1 MLRGLCNRVAFDQNV
16 FATELV
22 LWIAS
27 FRRVAV
33 RLHAVM
39 EIKNLSSIAQR
50 IVDLFF
56 CPDIKGA
63 FGCLPVA
70 GIVDPGYNTVGI
82 FSREKSAFLRCH
94 VAGGIIENV
103 TRDCFVLPVPR
114 D

>member
-56 CPDIKGA
+56 CPDVKGA
-63 FGCLPVA
+63 FLCLHVA
-70 GIVDPGYNTVGI
+70 AVSARSYNGAVGI
-82 FSREKSAFLRCH
+82 FSGEEAAFL
-94 VAGGIIENV
+94 
-103 TRDCFVLPVPR
+103 
-114 D
+114 